1 MKWQT
6 VLVVL
11 YLLTI
16 KYGNTMD
23 TSNYILVFNQNTP
36 QLTIH
41 KHIRSMYQKI
51 DDHHEKTNNTTTTTK
66 QLLMNQLNHN
76 ISSIGKL
83 QWYTGEFPTQS
94 FETLFATSKH
104 TKATPKQ
111 PSKDDI
117 LHYWVKDVE
126 FTLQE
131 TVQSN
136 PPSWG
141 LDRIDQRQGTD
152 GYYKFSSN
160 QGEGVTVY
168 ILDTGIN
175 EEHQD
180 IAGRVTIGKTIV
192 GEEDDYFDNDGHGT
206 FVAGVCCGTDYG
218 VAKLASIVSVKTL
231 DSEGNGKLS
240 NLLKGLEWVVQQH
253 TYTSPSSPSPLLPTT
268 TTLSSP
274 PPTGTTIISLDQQIK
289 LSNPTTTSTTHHVST
304 KKIKKNLSP
313 SSSSSSAAHH
323 IATKNNIIHSSLSH
337 HEKRMITTTS
347 VLTSSSTN
355 LPVSS
360 TIKNKSI
367 ATEYIYHNKNTTKS
381 SSSSSSSTLI
391 STTTTTTAD
400 IPTLSPITP
409 SSSSPIQ
416 GTSKSIINLSL
427 GTLYNQIA
435 NDAVEQIIQLGIH
448 VTVAAGN
455 YGEDGC
461 LYSPGSA
468 EGAITVG
475 AIDQSDT
482 IAYYS
487 NFGKCVDIFAPG
499 TDITSISNEGKT
511 STRTLT
517 GTSMAAPHV
526 AGAMA
531 LLLSEKDY
539 TPYELANQIKSM
551 SSLINLDFAINDTD
565 GNPNKTVLDNAI
577 HIGNP
582 MQQVN
587 NAQTFNTPINI
598 LYTQPNDGGPIW
610 AFGGQMINHAHSLST
625 KSNFISLLWVFF
637 PFFYFIF

>member
-6 VLVVL
+6 VLVVFH
-11 YLLTI
+11 LLTI

-41 KHIRSMYQKI
+41 NHIRSMYQQI
-51 DDHHEKTNNTTTTTK
+51 DEHHEKINNTTTTTN
-66 QLLMNQLNHN
+66 QHLMNQLNHN

-104 TKATPKQ
+104 TKTTPKQ
-111 PSKDDI
+111 PSEDDI

-141 LDRIDQRQGTD
+141 LDRIDQKQGTD

-175 EEHQD
+175 KEHQD

-192 GEEDDYFDNDGHGT
+192 GDEEDYFDNDGHGT

-253 TYTSPSSPSPLLPTT
+253 TYNPPSSSSPLPPT

-274 PPTGTTIISLDQQIK
+274 PPTGTTIISLEQQIK
-289 LSNPTTTSTTHHVST
+289 LPNPTTTSTTHHGST
-304 KKIKKNLSP
+304 KKIKKEPPP
-313 SSSSSSAAHH
+313 SSSNH
-323 IATKNNIIHSSLSH
+323 ISTKNNIIHSPSSH

-347 VLTSSSTN
+347 VFTSSSSSS
-355 LPVSS
+355 PVSS
-360 TIKNKSI
+360 TVKKKSI
-367 ATEYIYHNKNTTKS
+367 ATEFIYHNKNTTTTS
-381 SSSSSSSTLI
+381 LSSTLT
-391 STTTTTTAD
+391 STTTTTDT
-400 IPTLSPITP
+400 PNLSPITP
-409 SSSSPIQ
+409 SSPSPIQ

-435 NDAVEQIIQLGIH
+435 NDAVEQIVQLGIH

-468 EGAITVG
+468 EGVITVG

-511 STRTLT
+511 STKTLT

-526 AGAMA
+526 TGAMA

-577 HIGNP
+577 HTGNP

-587 NAQTFNTPINI
+587 NDQTFNTPINI
-598 LYTQPNDGGPIW
+598 LFTQPNDGGPIW
-610 AFGGQMINHAHSLST
+610 AFGGQIINHAHSLSA
-625 KSNFISLLWVFF
+625 KSNFIFALWILF